1 MDSAVNSLFSEVLP
15 GKKNS
20 EVFNETCDIDCLREE
35 VVARLAK
42 IEEDDSCQYW
52 WQDKQLRNI
61 FESVYKSGCIL
72 LPRDAVER
80 LRWIAILCLQMSKI
94 EGFSCGNVIIPPD
107 FLPDDMMEMWVDV
120 YGLDVVGQIAMIRMD
135 LAKQGWEAI
144 FPGW

>member
-1 MDSAVNSLFSEVLP
+1 VLP
-15 GKKNS
+15 GKINS
-20 EVFNETCDIDCLREE
+20 EVFNETCDIECLREE

-42 IEEDDSCQYW
+42 FEEDDSGQYW

-72 LPRDAVER
+72 LPRDAVEK
-80 LRWIAILCLQMSKI
+80 LRWIALLCLQMSKI

-120 YGLDVVGQIAMIRMD
+120 YGLDVIGNVAMIRMD
-135 LAKQGWEAI
+135 LAKRGWEAV
-144 FPGW
+144 FAE